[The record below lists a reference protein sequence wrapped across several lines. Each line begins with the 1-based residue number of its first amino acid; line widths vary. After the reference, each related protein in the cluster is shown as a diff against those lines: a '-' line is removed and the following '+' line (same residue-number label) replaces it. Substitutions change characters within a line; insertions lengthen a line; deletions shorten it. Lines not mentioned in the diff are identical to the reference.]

1 MSTNNIKLFGNTP
14 LESASNYLSDFVKG
28 KLIIAKDMNLALR
41 NATIGSYTFFN
52 ILKDYGSFTIGPELT
67 NDEINTQT
75 TKIKQAFEAYVD
87 NLIEKKV
94 ADDIRAGVIS
104 TEYNVN
110 YSVKKNAVDEG
121 ILTTVRIDDFFNKLS
136 STIENRNKLVVTPCL
151 LNDNKPFPM
160 PRFTSIG
167 ANTSTA
173 KIASET
179 FEFNDDQLN
188 LSHTFNKGETL
199 YPCNGDEKELMLQ
212 LLYYVNPSTTSTLNE
227 NVQNAIDNMGI
238 LTFHFMTNSWVSN
251 AKVIGTGLNGYRSKT
266 YQCTQE
272 IAHGELKDAPNFKF
286 KIVTNIT
293 FEERI
298 PIYASRYPKTDGARP
313 TIYRVNTSV
322 VLETYKTTGSG
333 TLVTFEEINT
343 KLTKVMSIN
352 FKSINT
358 QSVTTSI

>member
-75 TKIKQAFEAYVD
+75 TKIKQAFEDYVKNIID
-87 NLIEKKV
+87 LKV
-94 ADDIRAGVIS
+94 ASDTNSGVIA
-104 TEYNVN
+104 TGYNVD
-110 YSVKKNAVDEG
+110 YSVKKSAVDEG
-121 ILTTVRIDDFFNKLS
+121 VLTTISTDDLINKFS
-136 STIENRNKLVVTPCL
+136 TTIENTNKLVVRTCS
-151 LNDNKPFPM
+151 LNDDKSYPM
-160 PRFTSIG
+160 SRFTSIG
-167 ANTSTA
+167 MNMQSA
-173 KIASET
+173 KIASEQI
-179 FEFNDDQLN
+179 EFNDTQIKLN
-188 LSHTFNKGETL
+188 HTFNNGETL
-199 YPCNGDEKELMLQ
+199 YPCNGMEKELILQ
-212 LLYYVNPSTTSTLNE
+212 LLYYVDPSTTSTLNE
-227 NVQNAIDNMGI
+227 NVQTAIANMGI
-238 LTFHFMTNSWVSN
+238 LTFQFMTNSWVSN

-272 IAHGELKDAPNFKF
+272 IAHGELKDATNFKF

-293 FEERI
+293 FEEST
-298 PIYASRYPKTDGARP
+298 PIYVSRYPKIDGARP

-358 QSVTTSI
+358 KSVTTSI